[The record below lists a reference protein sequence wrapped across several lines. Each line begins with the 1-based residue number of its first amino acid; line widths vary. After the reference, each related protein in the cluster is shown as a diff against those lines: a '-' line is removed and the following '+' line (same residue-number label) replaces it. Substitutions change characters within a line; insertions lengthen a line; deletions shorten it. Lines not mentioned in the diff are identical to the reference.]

1 MHVEKLEPAGQYF
14 VKHARHAS
22 QPKNYLNFREAG
34 VNKDAFDA
42 QQQLLQFLQQE
53 SLEEQRI
60 NFLAMQARQQTATA
74 STNKQLYV
82 KELEQENEIRH
93 KLLYQRAQYAIQQF
107 LQKSQMHMDR
117 YVQVREADIQQRLD
131 EQAEAETTQAER
143 TSKQNAVIAQ
153 YIDNN
158 TLLKPIHEF
167 LNKVDEQLTTDIF
180 KYEDFKQ
187 YFGSAQI
194 QDELKRISALQLT
207 QVNEIELQSAVSQF
221 SAFISSV
228 LTKSNQTLFE
238 APSIDASSYPFPEP
252 VDKCTDY
259 FKLESFTKFQDFIS
273 FLKLASTLTE
283 AYVNNQTN
291 TVSYFQN
298 ELVDKLINTNGFKNE
313 EQLIKEAWFMFKQF
327 EQQSPVR
334 QNDNTSTDEKPKSK
348 QSKQRVKDEPIIV
361 VQDLEP
367 DYTVKAK
374 YINLTGTKV
383 IIVIGCRNSGKTRFT
398 QQLVEQIKA
407 QLKENDYQIEDELA
421 IEVVNP
427 SSVQH
432 MKSILE
438 DKITQSLQTPR
449 YIIIDG
455 APVFNPEEINTL
467 TRKLVEEQQQF
478 IDGVIETKLRT
489 AFPSRYVVK
498 EPETKDVKT
507 NAKAPVIKVEAVPKP
522 KLTTDYSGIFR
533 IFALENSYEEF
544 LNNQFGRIFKEQVEL
559 LEYENDFDA
568 LVDAQLESKLTFEIP
583 KNQNF
588 AAEFDLFEQFIR
600 ELGEYF
606 DQRMFGIQFRPIA
619 DDRVLQK
626 VDIFGV
632 EQYVNQMA
640 SQVLRNTFLLDFPTL
655 TQARLNQKF
664 MFKTCANLKIEFNTK
679 ITEYAAKQ
687 QEILDKMDPKK
698 LKALQQAQSKEKKP
712 APVEYQI
719 YDAPVIQKLKQQQDL
734 LIRYEQQLNQLNE
747 SFQTLSEYSLKSV
760 LVASFVQQQ
769 TTCKQVTSLQTQ
781 FSQLLTNQIQT
792 NFQSL
797 IDYQHSMQAN
807 LKTQDIVVGDYLVL
821 IDRTLQESL
830 QLVQK
835 LYQSIS
841 SELKQQASDA
851 VQLNKKLPLA
861 TIQQINNVIKQNLS
875 AQKADVTITT
885 DAQFVLVQFFQR
897 VQQARV
903 VVQQFA
909 AVRNSA
915 LALLFATQASVAQ
928 CDFIY
933 SDAQKSLLNAKTLK
947 AFEPQIQFF
956 DGSNFAS
963 AQIDL
968 VLAGAD
974 MSVDRYLDAIEQILT
989 KVQSTTFNQAINVSG
1004 DPVKIDLQVLA
1015 PTFNLIDAELGSKI
1029 KQELQKI
1036 KTDLQQFTGC
1046 VAEGLKTQQIELE
1059 KNFAKAGQICVGLGQ
1074 KLVEKVGKVIVTGVS
1089 ITDEGVELEVE

>member
-131 EQAEAETTQAER
+131 EQAEAETTQSER
-143 TSKQNAVIAQ
+143 TIKQNAVIAQ

-194 QDELKRISALQLT
+194 QEELKRISALQLT
-207 QVNEIELQSAVSQF
+207 QVKEVELQQAVSQF

-238 APSIDASSYPFPEP
+238 TQPIDASSYPFPEP

-283 AYVNNQTN
+283 AYVNNQQN

-298 ELVDKLINTNGFKNE
+298 ELVDKLINTNAFKNE
-313 EQLIKEAWFMFKQF
+313 EQLINQAWFMFKQF

-383 IIVIGCRNSGKTRFT
+383 IVVIGCRNSGKTRFT
-398 QQLVEQIKA
+398 QQLVEQIKT

-507 NAKAPVIKVEAVPKP
+507 NAKAPVVKVEAVPKP

-559 LEYENDFDA
+559 LDYENDFDG
-568 LVDAQLESKLTFEIP
+568 LVEAQLESKLTFEIP

-632 EQYVNQMA
+632 EQYVSQIA
-640 SQVLRNTFLLDFPTL
+640 SQILRNTFLLDFPTL
-655 TQARLNQKF
+655 TQARLNQKL

-956 DGSNFAS
+956 DGNNFAS
-963 AQIDL
+963 TQIDL

-989 KVQSTTFNQAINVSG
+989 CQTIQIVLINQLNQIQVQIKYNKYTNQM
-1004 DPVKIDLQVLA
+1004 K
-1015 PTFNLIDAELGSKI
+1015 
-1029 KQELQKI
+1029 
-1036 KTDLQQFTGC
+1036 
-1046 VAEGLKTQQIELE
+1046 
-1059 KNFAKAGQICVGLGQ
+1059 
-1074 KLVEKVGKVIVTGVS
+1074 
-1089 ITDEGVELEVE
+1089 